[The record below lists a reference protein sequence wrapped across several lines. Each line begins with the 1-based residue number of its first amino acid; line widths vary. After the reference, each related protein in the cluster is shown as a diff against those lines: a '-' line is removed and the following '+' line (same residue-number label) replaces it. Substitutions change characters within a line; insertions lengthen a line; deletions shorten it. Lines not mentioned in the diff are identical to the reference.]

1 MSGIKKVLVANRGEI
16 AVRIMRTLH
25 AMGIKTVAV
34 YSEPDRDAPH
44 VELADE
50 AFLIG
55 PAPSRES
62 YLKIRTIIS
71 TAKATGA
78 DAIHPGFGFLA
89 ENPEFAQAV
98 ADAGLVFI
106 GPTPSAIREMGN
118 KLNSRAL
125 ALKHDVPVI
134 PAVDERDAGGDF
146 LERVK
151 KIGFPVLI
159 KAAAGGGG
167 KGMRVVERAE
177 DLAKSLEMSKRE
189 SLNAF
194 GDDHVFV
201 EKYLLHPRHIEFQVL
216 GDLHGNVMHLNEREC
231 SIQRRHQKI
240 IEETPSPLMTDGLR
254 AEMGAAAVRLAEAV
268 RYSSAGTVEF
278 MVDANGK
285 YYLLEMNT
293 RLQVEHP
300 VTEMTLGMDLV
311 YWQVR
316 IAEGQPLT
324 MRSAPLR
331 ARGHAIECR
340 IYAEDPAADF
350 LPCAGRLAY
359 LREPSGPFIRN
370 DCGVRSGS
378 EVTTHYDP
386 MISKLVA
393 WGETREAS
401 VARMKEALKDYV
413 ILGLRTN
420 REYLV
425 DILDLPA
432 FQQGKL
438 HTGFLKE
445 HLPNWQPKQTNLEPA
460 LIAAALFGK
469 RARRPAADPRGAGQS
484 AAADKDG
491 SNPWTTVGNW
501 GR

>member
-1 MSGIKKVLVANRGEI
+1 MKKIRKVLVANRGEI

-34 YSEPDRDAPH
+34 YSEADRDAPH
-44 VELADE
+44 VELAGE
-50 AFLIG
+50 ARLIG

-62 YLKIRTIIS
+62 YLKMDTLLS
-71 TAKATGA
+71 TAKASGA

-98 ADAGLVFI
+98 ADAGLSFI
-106 GPTPSAIREMGN
+106 GPSPSAIREMGN

-125 ALKHDVPVI
+125 ALKHKVPVI
-134 PAVDERDAGGDF
+134 PAVDEREAGRDL

-151 KIGFPVLI
+151 ALGFPVLI

-177 DLAKSLEMSKRE
+177 DLKKSLEMSKRE
-189 SLNAF
+189 SINAF
-194 GDDHVFV
+194 NDDHVFV
-201 EKYLLHPRHIEFQVL
+201 EKYLRHPRHIEFQVL
-216 GDLHGNVMHLNEREC
+216 GDLHGRVVHLNEREC

-240 IEETPSPLMTDGLR
+240 IEETPSPLMTEDLR
-254 AEMGAAAVRLAEAV
+254 AEMGEAAVRLAKAV
-268 RYSSAGTVEF
+268 SYTSAGTVEF
-278 MVDANGK
+278 MVDADK
-285 YYLLEMNT
+285 KFYLLEMNT

-316 IAEGQPLT
+316 IAEGRALPFRPGP
-324 MRSAPLR
+324 MR
-331 ARGHAIECR
+331 ARGHSIECR

-350 LPCAGRLAY
+350 IPCAGRLAF
-359 LREPSGPFIRN
+359 LREPGGPWIRN

-401 VARMKEALKDYV
+401 IARMKEALRDYI

-420 REYLV
+420 REYLL

-432 FQQGKL
+432 FREGKL

-445 HLPNWQPKQTNLEPA
+445 HLPDWQPKQTMLEPA
-460 LIAAALFGK
+460 LIASALYRKGPRAQVGTSFTQGK
-469 RARRPAADPRGAGQS
+469 TDY
-484 AAADKDG
+484 
-491 SNPWTTVGNW
+491 NPWLTVGNW

>member
-1 MSGIKKVLVANRGEI
+1 VKDIRKVLVANRGEI
-16 AVRIMRTLH
+16 AVRVMRTLH
-25 AMGIKTVAV
+25 AMGIKAVAV
-34 YSEPDRDAPH
+34 YSDADRDAPH
-44 VELADE
+44 AELADE
-50 AFLIG
+50 AHCIG

-62 YLKIRTIIS
+62 YLRIDKILAA
-71 TAKATGA
+71 AKASGA

-98 ADAGLVFI
+98 ADAGLRFI
-106 GPTPSAIREMGN
+106 GPPAGAIRELGN
-118 KLNSRAL
+118 KLNSRIL
-125 ALKHDVPVI
+125 ALRHHVPVI
-134 PAVDERDAGGDF
+134 PAVDEKEAGRDF

-151 KIGFPVLI
+151 ALGFPVLI

-167 KGMRVVERAE
+167 KGMRVVERPE
-177 DLAKSLEMSKRE
+177 DVAKSVEMSKRE

-194 GDDHVFV
+194 NDDHVFA
-201 EKYLLHPRHIEFQVL
+201 EKYLRHPRHIEFQIL
-216 GDLHGNVMHLNEREC
+216 GDLQGRVLHLNEREC

-240 IEETPSPLMTDGLR
+240 VEETPSPLMTDELR
-254 AEMGAAAVRLAEAV
+254 AEMGDAAVRLAKAV
-268 RYSSAGTVEF
+268 SYSSAGTVEF
-278 MVDANGK
+278 MVDQDRK

-316 IAEGQPLT
+316 IAEGRALPYGG
-324 MRSAPLR
+324 PLR

-350 LPCAGRLAY
+350 MPCAGRLAF
-359 LREPSGPFIRN
+359 LREPGGPWIRN

-393 WGETREAS
+393 WGETRDAS
-401 VARMKEALKDYV
+401 IARMTEALKDYV

-420 REYLV
+420 REYLL
-425 DILDLPA
+425 DILEHPA
-432 FQQGKL
+432 FREGRL
-438 HTGFLKE
+438 HTGFLRE
-445 HLPNWQPKQTNLEPA
+445 HLPDWQPRQTMLEPA
-460 LIAAALFGK
+460 LIASALCRKG
-469 RARRPAADPRGAGQS
+469 RGAARGGPFS
-484 AAADKDG
+484 DGKADT
-491 SNPWTTVGNW
+491 NPWATIGSW

>member
-1 MSGIKKVLVANRGEI
+1 MPATKKPAIKELRKVLIANRGEI
-16 AVRIMRTLH
+16 AIRIMRTLH

-34 YSEPDRDAPH
+34 YSEADRNALH

-50 AFLIG
+50 AYLLG
-55 PAPSRES
+55 PAPARES
-62 YLKIRTIIS
+62 YLRIDKILEA
-71 TAKATGA
+71 AKASGA
-78 DAIHPGFGFLA
+78 QAIHPGFGFLA

-106 GPTPSAIREMGN
+106 GPTAQAIRDMGN

-125 ALKHDVPVI
+125 ALRHKIPVI
-134 PAVDERDAGGDF
+134 PAVDEREAGADF
-146 LERVK
+146 AERVK
-151 KIGFPVLI
+151 ALGLPVLI

-167 KGMRVVERAE
+167 KGMRVVEHLK
-177 DLAKSLEMSKRE
+177 DLKQSLEMSKRE

-194 GDDHVFV
+194 SDDHVFV
-201 EKYLLHPRHIEFQVL
+201 EKYLKDPRHIEIQVL
-216 GDLHGNVMHLNEREC
+216 GDLHGHVMHLNEREC

-240 IEETPSPLMTDGLR
+240 IEETPSPFMTDELR
-254 AEMGAAAVRLAEAV
+254 AEMGEAAVRLAKAV
-268 RYSSAGTVEF
+268 GYTSAGTVEF
-278 MVDANGK
+278 MVDADRK
-285 YYLLEMNT
+285 FYLLEMNT

-300 VTEMTLGMDLV
+300 VTEMTLGLDLV

-316 IAEGQPLT
+316 IAEGHPLP
-324 MRSAPLR
+324 RRPGPLR

-350 LPCAGRLAY
+350 IPCAGRLAF
-359 LREPSGPFIRN
+359 LREPSGPWIRN

-401 VARMKEALKDYV
+401 VARMKEALNDYI

-420 REYLV
+420 REYLLDV
-425 DILDLPA
+425 LDLPA
-432 FQQGKL
+432 FREGRL
-438 HTGFLKE
+438 HTGFLKQ
-445 HLPNWQPKQTNLEPA
+445 HLPDWQPRQAKLEAA
-460 LIAAALFGK
+460 LLAAALYRG
-469 RARRPAADPRGAGQS
+469 RRQAQAMGSAPAQR
-484 AAADKDG
+484 
-491 SNPWTTVGNW
+491 NPWQTVGDW